1 MLPLVKD
8 FINNALTEYIL
19 PFTVFFAIDGIS
31 YSEISRFFKSLMVQ
45 APIKI
50 HQQFSKLDLAH
61 KHKKNAVNSYMFPN
75 SWNT

>member
-45 APIKI
+45 A
-50 HQQFSKLDLAH
+50 
-61 KHKKNAVNSYMFPN
+61 NNGVNSSPKLQSSHKN
-75 SWNT
+75 SSTV